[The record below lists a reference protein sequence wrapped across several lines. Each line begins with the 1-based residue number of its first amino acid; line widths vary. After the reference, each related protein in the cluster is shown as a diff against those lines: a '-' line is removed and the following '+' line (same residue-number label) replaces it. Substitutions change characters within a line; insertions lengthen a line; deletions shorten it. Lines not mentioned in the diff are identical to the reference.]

1 MWNDLQSQ
9 KGLFIVISG
18 PSGTGKTT
26 VIKALCESDPTLA
39 FSISATTRPPR
50 SDETN
55 GVDYHFLDQTEFED
69 LIRCG
74 GFLEWVKYGEHYYGT
89 LKSTMESTIESSK
102 DLILEIDVHG
112 AKKIKDL
119 GIRYTS
125 IFLLPPSLESLE
137 KRLRNR
143 KTESDSELE
152 QRLLTAKSE
161 FEYIVD
167 YNYCVVN
174 PDHNVE
180 KAVTQIRHIISAERF
195 RIDDELLASISQ
207 EFSLPNSR
215 TYA

>member
-1 MWNDLQSQ
+1 MWNNRPSQ

-18 PSGTGKTT
+18 PSGTGKTS
-26 VIKALCESDPTLA
+26 VIRELCEGDTTLT

-50 SDETN
+50 SDEVD
-55 GVDYHFLDQTEFED
+55 GVDYYFLDETEFED
-69 LIRCG
+69 LIQCG
-74 GFLEWVKYGEHYYGT
+74 GFLEWVKYGGHYYGT
-89 LKSTMESTIESSK
+89 LKSTIESTIEK
-102 DLILEIDVHG
+102 GQDLVLEIDVHG
-112 AKKIKDL
+112 AMKVKDL

-161 FEYIVD
+161 FAYVKD
-167 YNYCVVN
+167 YNYCILN

-180 KAVTQIRHIISAERF
+180 KAVTQIRDIISAERC
-195 RIDDELLASISQ
+195 RIDDQLLTAISQ
-207 EFSLPNSR
+207 EFCC
-215 TYA
+215 

>member
-1 MWNDLQSQ
+1 MWNNRPSQ

-18 PSGTGKTT
+18 PSGTGKTS
-26 VIKALCESDPTLA
+26 VIKALCEGDTTLA

-50 SDETN
+50 SDEVD
-55 GVDYHFLDQTEFED
+55 GVDYYFLDETEFED
-69 LIRCG
+69 LINRD
-74 GFLEWVKYGEHYYGT
+74 GFLEWVKYGGHYYGT
-89 LKSTMESTIESSK
+89 LKSTIESTIESGK

-112 AKKIKDL
+112 AMKIKDL

-143 KTESDSELE
+143 RTESDSELE

-161 FEYIVD
+161 FSCVKE
-167 YNYCVVN
+167 YNYCIVN

-180 KAVTQIRHIISAERF
+180 EAVTQIRNIISTERC
-195 RIDDELLASISQ
+195 RIDDQLLDAISQ
-207 EFSLPNSR
+207 EFCR
-215 TYA
+215 

>member
-1 MWNDLQSQ
+1 MWNNRPSQ

-18 PSGTGKTT
+18 PSGTGKTS

-69 LIRCG
+69 LIQCG
-74 GFLEWVKYGEHYYGT
+74 GFLEWVKYGGHYYGT
-89 LKSTMESTIESSK
+89 LKSTIESTVESGK

-112 AKKIKDL
+112 AKKIKEL

-143 KTESDSELE
+143 KTESDSELQ
-152 QRLLTAKSE
+152 QRLLIAKSE
-161 FEYIVD
+161 SDYISD
-167 YNYCVVN
+167 YSYCIVN

-180 KAVTQIRHIISAERF
+180 KAVTHIRHIISAERC
-195 RIDDELLASISQ
+195 RIDDQLVAAISQ
-207 EFSLPNSR
+207 EFSSR
-215 TYA
+215 Q

>member
-1 MWNDLQSQ
+1 MWNNRSSR

-26 VIKALCESDPTLA
+26 VIKKLCEGDSTLE

-50 SDETN
+50 SDEIN
-55 GVDYHFLDQTEFED
+55 GVEYHFLDQAEFED
-69 LIRCG
+69 LIQCG
-74 GFLEWVKYGEHYYGT
+74 GFLEWVKYGGHYYGT
-89 LKSTMESTIESSK
+89 LKSTMESTIETGK

-143 KTESDSELE
+143 RTESDSELQ

-161 FEYIVD
+161 FDYIADYEYCIQ
-167 YNYCVVN
+167 N
-174 PDHNVE
+174 PDNYVE
-180 KAVTQIRHIISAERF
+180 EAVTQIRHIISAERF
-195 RIDDELLASISQ
+195 RIDDELVASIAQ
-207 EFSLPNSR
+207 EFSSPQ
-215 TYA
+215 

>member
-1 MWNDLQSQ
+1 MWNNRPSQ

-18 PSGTGKTT
+18 PSGTGKTS
-26 VIKALCESDPTLA
+26 VIKALCESDPRLA

-50 SDETN
+50 SDEIN
-55 GVDYHFLDQTEFED
+55 GVDYHFLNQTEFED
-69 LIRCG
+69 MIQCG
-74 GFLEWVKYGEHYYGT
+74 GFLEWVKYGGYYYGT
-89 LKSTMESTIESSK
+89 LKSTIESTIEK
-102 DLILEIDVHG
+102 GQDLVLEIDVHG
-112 AKKIKDL
+112 AMKVKDL

-161 FEYIVD
+161 FAYVKD
-167 YNYCVVN
+167 YNYCILN

-180 KAVTQIRHIISAERF
+180 QAVTQIRHIISAERC
-195 RIDDELLASISQ
+195 RIDDQLLDAISQ
-207 EFSLPNSR
+207 EFCC
-215 TYA
+215 

>member
-1 MWNDLQSQ
+1 MWNNRPSQ
-9 KGLFIVISG
+9 QGLFIVISG
-18 PSGTGKTT
+18 PSGTGKTS
-26 VIKALCESDPTLA
+26 VIRALCKSDPTLA

-69 LIRCG
+69 LIQSD

-89 LKSTMESTIESSK
+89 LKSTIESTVESGK

-112 AKKIKDL
+112 ATKIKDL

-143 KTESDSELE
+143 KTESDSELQ
-152 QRLLTAKSE
+152 QRLLIARSE
-161 FEYIVD
+161 SDFISGYD
-167 YNYCVVN
+167 YCIVN

-180 KAVTQIRHIISAERF
+180 KAVTQIRHIISAERC
-195 RIDDELLASISQ
+195 RIDDQLLAAISQ
-207 EFSLPNSR
+207 EFSSIQ
-215 TYA
+215 